1 MPLGLEGW
9 ANVFK
14 SVGGTGA
21 PAMGGQAQEVQN
33 GEKKEAKPEVKEEVK
48 EV

>member
-14 SVGGTGA
+14 SVGGTGTGA
-21 PAMGGQAQEVQN
+21 GAGGQE
-33 GEKKEAKPEVKEEVK
+33 G
-48 EV
+48 